1 MNRLNWV
8 PAPAMYNLN
17 MACMAINEALG
28 DGGSGCF
35 HVGSSLERRDYR
47 DVDVRYIM
55 KDEAWDK
62 LFGTNLPDR
71 PDMNALWSLMC
82 AGISCW
88 LQQQTGLPVD
98 FQIQRASNANA
109 EHPGKRHLLGMFLR
123 PVPRDYAESLAKP

>member
-1 MNRLNWV
+1 MKRLNWV

-17 MACMAINEALG
+17 MCCVAINEALG
-28 DGGSGCF
+28 DGGYGCF

-55 KDEAWDK
+55 QDEAWDK
-62 LFGTNLPDR
+62 LFGTNLPER

-82 AGISCW
+82 TGISCW

-109 EHPGKRHLLGMFLR
+109 EHQGVRHPLGMFIR
-123 PVPRDYAESLAKP
+123 PVPRDYAESLSKP